1 MLSTVLS
8 GHVSLPELIA
18 LLLSSLFVIF
28 VTMPVHEFF
37 HAFAAYKL
45 GDNTAKY
52 SGRLTLN
59 PLAHID
65 ILGAVLIIL
74 VGFGFAKPV
83 PVNQYNFKN
92 PKRDMAIVGLAGPL
106 SNFVLAF
113 ILFIISTIFGYF
125 NQVFLYLFFFYAGY
139 INIVLASF
147 NLIPLP
153 PMDGS
158 RVLFAVL
165 PDRIYYKIQAYE
177 RQIYYIVLALA
188 LFGFLDGVTGV
199 ISGVLLNICEFI
211 INGIFKLFI

>member
-1 MLSTVLS
+1 MLSSVLS

-83 PVNQYNFKN
+83 PVNQYNFKH

-158 RVLFAVL
+158 RILFAVL

>member
-8 GHVSLPELIA
+8 GQVSLPELIA

-65 ILGAVLIIL
+65 IFGAVLIIL

-113 ILFIISTIFGYF
+113 ILFLISTILLYF
-125 NQVFLYLFFFYAGY
+125 NQMFLYMFFFYAGY

-158 RVLFAVL
+158 RILFAVL

-177 RQIYYIVLALA
+177 RKLYYIVIALA
-188 LFGFLDGVTGV
+188 LFGFLDGITNV
-199 ISGVLLNICEFI
+199 ISNALLNVCEFI
-211 INGIFKLFI
+211 INAVFRLFI

>member
-113 ILFIISTIFGYF
+113 ILFIISTVFGYF

-158 RVLFAVL
+158 RILFAVL

>member
-8 GHVSLPELIA
+8 GQISLPELIA

-28 VTMPVHEFF
+28 ATMPVHEFF

-65 ILGAVLIIL
+65 IFGAVLIIL

-113 ILFIISTIFGYF
+113 ILFLISTILLYF
-125 NQVFLYLFFFYAGY
+125 NQMFLYMFFFYAGY

-158 RVLFAVL
+158 RILFAVL

-177 RQIYYIVLALA
+177 RKLYYIVIALA
-188 LFGFLDGVTGV
+188 LFGFLDGITNV
-199 ISGVLLNICEFI
+199 ISNALLNVCEFI
-211 INGIFKLFI
+211 INAVFRLFI